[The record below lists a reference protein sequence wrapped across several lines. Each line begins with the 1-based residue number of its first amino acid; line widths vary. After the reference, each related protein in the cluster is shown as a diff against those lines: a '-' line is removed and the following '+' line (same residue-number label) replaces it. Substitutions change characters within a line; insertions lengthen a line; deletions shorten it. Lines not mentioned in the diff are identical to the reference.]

1 MDTGILRTSL
11 MGLNAAQANISTTSQ
26 NIANVNIPGYHR
38 QATLQTTTGSQS
50 TTAGFIGNGV
60 DASTV
65 SRAYNSFLETQVT
78 LNQGQLSNYQTYTQ
92 YATQLNALLG
102 SQNSGFAAAMSSFFS
117 SVQTVAND
125 PTSNVA
131 RQGMLY
137 AGQNLAGQVSNVNNG
152 LTEIGQNVNQGI
164 ESLATQ
170 INAYAQ
176 NIASLNQ
183 QIGIVQ
189 SAGGSGNPNALMD
202 QRDAAVAELNKLVNV
217 TVTTQDG
224 NGYNLYI
231 GNGLPL
237 VTGTQATGMTIS
249 TNPADPTQSMPA
261 LKIGTNTVPLDSS
274 QISGG
279 QLGGLLA
286 FRDQVLVPT
295 QRELGK
301 IAYSMSTQVNA
312 QSVQGYDLNGNVGT
326 NFFNTPPV
334 QAPIANSKN
343 TGNVTLGLTITD
355 INKLANSDYKL
366 SFDGTNYSL
375 TRASDGTTY
384 TNATLAGL
392 SAAVNAGEGFS
403 FSQTGGTTMQAGD
416 TYLIRP
422 TQYSANNFGVAIS
435 DPNKI
440 AAAGQ
445 GVTATATGTNTGTAT
460 VSSASLS
467 STTSRPVA
475 NVPITLSY
483 SGTYPGGTITATDS
497 TAAVL
502 GSFAY
507 SSGTPISFNGISVT
521 ITGAPNT
528 GDTFKLTNS
537 GTSAGPGDNS
547 NALLLA
553 GIQNQKL
560 LNNSA
565 NTLQSTFSQL
575 VGKNATLESNAK
587 TNQQVYQSLTDQ
599 ATQAQQSYSGVNL
612 DEEAANLI
620 KYQQAYQAAAKAMQ
634 VASQMFNTILTA
646 IQ

>member
-1 MDTGILRTSL
+1 MDSGILRTSL
-11 MGLNAAQANISTTSQ
+11 MGLNAAQANIATTSQ
-26 NIANVNIPGYHR
+26 NIANVNSPGYHR
-38 QATLQTTTGSQS
+38 QSTLQTTTGSQS
-50 TTAGFIGNGV
+50 TTAGFIGSGV

-65 SRAYNSFLETQVT
+65 TRAYNSFLESQVT
-78 LNQGQLSNYQTYTQ
+78 LNQGQLSNYQTFTQ
-92 YATQLNALLG
+92 YSTQLNALLG
-102 SQNSGFAAAMSSFFS
+102 SQNSGFSAAMANFFS
-117 SVQTVAND
+117 SVQSVASD
-125 PTSNVA
+125 PTSSVA

-137 AGQNLAGQVSNVNNG
+137 AGQSLAGQMSNVNNG
-152 LTEIGQNVNQGI
+152 LTEIGQNVNQDI
-164 ESLATQ
+164 SSLATQ
-170 INAYAQ
+170 INSYAKSV
-176 NIASLNQ
+176 ASLNQ
-183 QIGIVQ
+183 QISVVQ
-189 SAGGSGNPNALMD
+189 SAGGSGNANALMD
-202 QRDAAVAELNKLVNV
+202 QRDAVVAELNKLVNV

-224 NGYNLYI
+224 NGYNLYV

-237 VTGTQATGMTIS
+237 VVGSQATGMTIATS
-249 TNPADPTQSMPA
+249 PSDPTQTVPA
-261 LKIGTNTVPLDSS
+261 LKIGSSTVSLDSS

-286 FRDQVLVPT
+286 FRDQMLVPSE
-295 QRELGK
+295 RELGK
-301 IAYSMSTQVNA
+301 IAYATATQVNA
-312 QSVQGYDLNGNVGT
+312 QSTQGYDLNGNAGT
-326 NFFNTPPV
+326 NFFTTPPV
-334 QAPIANSKN
+334 QNPIANSKN
-343 TGNVTLGLTITD
+343 TGNGMLTLSLND
-355 INKLANSDYKL
+355 ANKLANSDYKL
-366 SFDGTNYSL
+366 AFDGTNYTL

-384 TNATLAGL
+384 SNTTLAGL
-392 SAAVNAGEGFS
+392 STAVNAGEGFS
-403 FSQTGGTTMQAGD
+403 LSLTSGTIKSGD

-467 STTSRPVA
+467 STTTRPVS
-475 NVPITLSY
+475 NVPITLTY
-483 SGTYPGGTITATDS
+483 SGGTVTATDS
-497 TAAVL
+497 ASTVL
-502 GSFAY
+502 GSFTY
-507 SSGTPISFNGISVT
+507 SSGTPITFNGISVT
-521 ITGAPNT
+521 LTGTPAN
-528 GDTFKLTNS
+528 GDTFTLTNS
-537 GTSAGPGDNS
+537 GASAGSGDNS

-560 LNNSA
+560 LYNGA
-565 NTLQSTFSQL
+565 NTLQSSFTQM